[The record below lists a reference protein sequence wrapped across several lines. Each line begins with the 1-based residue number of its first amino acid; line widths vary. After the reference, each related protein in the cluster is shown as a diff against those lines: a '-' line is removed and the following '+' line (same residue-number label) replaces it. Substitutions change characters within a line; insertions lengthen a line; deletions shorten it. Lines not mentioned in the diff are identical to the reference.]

1 MASTPRVALITG
13 ANKGIGL
20 EIARQLGT
28 QGIHVVVGARD
39 LKKGEEAAAQLA
51 REGVKAT
58 PVRLDVTVPDTIAP
72 ALALIDKQ
80 LGRLD
85 ILVNNAGVFLDRG
98 VKPGEL
104 NPAVLRET
112 LETNVVGVLAL
123 TRAALPMLRRSDAP
137 RIVNVSSQLGSLSG
151 VSKSGGMGAAAY
163 QTSKAALNMLT
174 VSLAHDL
181 KATPIKVNSCCPGWC
196 KTDMGG
202 KDATRSA
209 AQGAKT
215 PVWLATLPADG
226 PTGGF
231 FADEKAMAW

>member
-1 MASTPRVALITG
+1 MASNARVALITG

-20 EIARQLGT
+20 EIARQLGA
-28 QGIHVVVGARD
+28 QGVHVVVGARD
-39 LKKGEEAAAQLA
+39 ARKGEEAAAQLA
-51 REGVKAT
+51 REGIKAT
-58 PVRLDVTVPDTIAP
+58 AVRLDVTSPDTIAP
-72 ALALIDKQ
+72 ALAAIDKQ
-80 LGRLD
+80 LARLD

-98 VKPGEL
+98 VKPSEL
-104 NPAVLRET
+104 SSAVLRET

-123 TRAALPMLRRSDAP
+123 TRAALPLLRMSDAP
-137 RIVNVSSQLGSLSG
+137 RIVNVSSQLGSLAG

-174 VSLAHDL
+174 VSLAHEL
-181 KATPIKVNSCCPGWC
+181 KGIKVNTCCPGWC

-202 KDATRSA
+202 RDATRTAS
-209 AQGAKT
+209 QGAQT

-231 FADEKAMAW
+231 FSDMKPAAW

>member
-1 MASTPRVALITG
+1 MTAATRVALITG

-20 EIARQLGT
+20 EIARQLGKL
-28 QGIHVVVGARD
+28 GVHVVVGARD
-39 LKKGEEAAAQLA
+39 PKKGEEAAAQLA
-51 REGVKAT
+51 REGLKAT
-58 PVRLDVTVPDTIAP
+58 PVRLDVTVPDTITP
-72 ALALIDKQ
+72 ALALIEKH

-104 NPAVLRET
+104 SPAVLRET

-123 TRAALPMLRRSDAP
+123 TRAALPMLRKSDAP
-137 RIVNVSSQLGSLSG
+137 RVVNVSSQLGSLSG
-151 VSKSGGMGAAAY
+151 VSKSGGMAAAAY

-174 VSLAHDL
+174 ISLAHDL
-181 KATPIKVNSCCPGWC
+181 KGFKVNSCCPGWC

-202 KDATRSA
+202 QDATRTA
-209 AQGAKT
+209 AQGAQT

-231 FADEKAMAW
+231 FSDMKPMGW